1 MLLMKRQMRTIKFR
15 FRLKLI
21 CDNWG
26 KYKKG
31 DIDVFYI
38 TLESLCRFPID
49 EHWEILSQDEFTGL
63 TDKNGVEIYEGDI
76 LTYKRSVGNWTGQF
90 ITTTHKIVFSDEVFA
105 FVMKYG
111 TSYIKL
117 RKHWGYEYEI
127 VGNIY
132 QNEHFLNT

>member
-1 MLLMKRQMRTIKFR
+1 MRTIKFR

-49 EHWEILSQDEFTGL
+49 AHWEILSQDEFTGL
-63 TDKNGVEIYEGDI
+63 TDKNGVEIYEGD
-76 LTYKRSVGNWTGQF
+76 
-90 ITTTHKIVFSDEVFA
+90 KI
-105 FVMKYG
+105 KYG
-111 TSYIKL
+111 IGEPRGFSIIRFEKGSFFFYGISITVFLWNVQSV
-117 RKHWGYEYEI
+117 EI
-127 VGNIY
+127 EVIGNIY
-132 QNEHFLNT
+132 QDAKD

>member
-15 FRLKLI
+15 FWQPSTRTMQK
-21 CDNWG
+21 
-26 KYKKG
+26 
-31 DIDVFYI
+31 
-38 TLESLCRFPID
+38 
-49 EHWEILSQDEFTGL
+49 WEDYQQYGIFEMFNNVDSIPLQFTGL